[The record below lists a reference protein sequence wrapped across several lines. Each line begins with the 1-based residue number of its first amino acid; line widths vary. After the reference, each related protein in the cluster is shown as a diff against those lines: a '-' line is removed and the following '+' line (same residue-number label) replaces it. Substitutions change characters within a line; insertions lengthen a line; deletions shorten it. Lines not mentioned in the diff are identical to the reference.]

1 MKSSVTS
8 NPLSHKLSVKG
19 WPEGLRLPA
28 PIQWGVL
35 FLLPLS
41 IAGYWLVSKLSMLP
55 ASSWD
60 FTLYPGALLAAILL
74 VPLNWW
80 LESVKW
86 AELLPWAP
94 LGRRMREV
102 LYGTAWSM
110 VGPLRLGAGIGRLAA
125 MRPKER
131 NMALRAFAT
140 ASVSQWWCTIT
151 AAAIGL
157 LCSKFYLAGCSVLFI
172 SAVTIG
178 LYFGWSPGFWHRI
191 KGTPLLRQ
199 WGMSR
204 KIATV
209 RRRRALNL
217 SVARFFVMLFQFVLL
232 LNAFGHL
239 SVLQHSVERFFIQGQ
254 GAALTWGLTSLA
266 PMPAFGDLGLREAAA
281 IAAISAPT
289 PHDMTAIVGA
299 TFTLWLINLFI
310 PAMVGVVWHGMTRRK
325 SAAKGT
331 IFGA

>member
-1 MKSSVTS
+1 MKSSVS
-8 NPLSHKLSVKG
+8 SRPLSHKQSAKG
-19 WPEGLRLPA
+19 WTAELRLPA
-28 PIQWGVL
+28 PIQWGIL
-35 FLLPLS
+35 FLLPLC
-41 IAGYWLVSKLSMLP
+41 IAGYWLYSKLSVLP

-60 FTLYPGALLAAILL
+60 FTLYPNALLVAVLL

-94 LGRRMREV
+94 IGRRMREV
-102 LYGTAWSM
+102 LFGTAWSM

-125 MRPKER
+125 VRPKER
-131 NMALRAFAT
+131 NMAMRAFGT

-157 LCSKFYLAGCSVLFI
+157 LCSKFYLAGSSVLLI

-191 KGTPLLRQ
+191 KNTPLCGQ
-199 WGMSR
+199 WGLSR

-217 SVARFFVMLFQFVLL
+217 SIARFVVMLFQFVLL

-239 SVLQHSVERFFIQGQ
+239 SVLKHSVERFFMQGQ

-281 IAAISAPT
+281 VAVIAAPT
-289 PHDMTAIVGA
+289 PEDMTAIVGA
-299 TFTLWLINLFI
+299 TFTLWFINLFI
-310 PAMVGVVWHGMTRRK
+310 PAMVGLCWHGFIRRK
-325 SAAKGT
+325 SAHKSA